1 MTITWPP
8 KGDVGTLLPPKVPRI
23 KPGAVPVE
31 EPEVIVV
38 EPTIIV
44 EPEPEPAVVS
54 AYYTPPP
61 QPDFAVP
68 EVATVSIVDPV
79 VSTSGSAILHPTEAK
94 APVREVFHEGYD
106 PYVTMGD
113 VVEELPEGTE
123 IVTAPSVFSS
133 LYNT

>member
-1 MTITWPP
+1 MTITWAP
-8 KGDVGTLLPPKVPRI
+8 KGDVGTLLPPKVPRA
-23 KPGAVPVE
+23 KPGQVPVE

-38 EPTIIV
+38 EPTVIV

-79 VSTSGSAILHPTEAK
+79 VSNSGSAILHPSSSGAK
-94 APVREVFHEGYD
+94 EPVREVYYEG
-106 PYVTMGD
+106 
-113 VVEELPEGTE
+113 
-123 IVTAPSVFSS
+123 
-133 LYNT
+133 